1 MSSASDRQST
11 DRQVADLRAFAQKES
26 IEVVGEY
33 EEHGSGAIADRPK
46 LQRCVEYLKRG
57 GCNTL
62 LVSEI
67 SRLGRTVKGVVNTI
81 DELTKIGVNV
91 YFQDI
96 NLWTLLP
103 DGMENPMTKVILTVL
118 ALNAELELNSIVG
131 RLNSGRERAKAKG
144 VKMGRPYGSKMSDK
158 DLLKKYSDVAK
169 KLRKGL
175 PMRVVAKLCGVS
187 MTTVKKVKAKAKGV
201 KRGRPNGSKMSDK
214 HLLEKYPKVAK
225 KLQKGLTIHDVAKLC
240 GVSVATVSKVKKV
253 SNQG

>member
-11 DRQVADLRAFAQKES
+11 DRQVADLRAFAQRES

-67 SRLGRTVKGVVNTI
+67 SRLGRTMKGVVNTI

-103 DGMENPMTKVILTVL
+103 DGMEYPW
-118 ALNAELELNSIVG
+118 
-131 RLNSGRERAKAKG
+131 
-144 VKMGRPYGSKMSDK
+144 RPP
-158 DLLKKYSDVAK
+158 KK
-169 KLRKGL
+169 
-175 PMRVVAKLCGVS
+175 
-187 MTTVKKVKAKAKGV
+187 
-201 KRGRPNGSKMSDK
+201 
-214 HLLEKYPKVAK
+214 
-225 KLQKGLTIHDVAKLC
+225 
-240 GVSVATVSKVKKV
+240 
-253 SNQG
+253 